1 MAKRR
6 APRNR
11 PKLMRFL
18 VPLLLTLVAQ
28 ATLAAADLP
37 TVLSQMNAAAAQYQG
52 MTGKIRWVKYTKLVD
67 DTDVES
73 GDLWVKKDAKEQV
86 QLRIAF
92 TEPVRK
98 QIRIEKTNV
107 ELFNEAIN
115 QIEEYDLQAKGNQ
128 LYEGLL
134 LGYGV
139 SGDDLK
145 QRYDIKIAGEE
156 PIDGQPAVKLEM
168 TPKDAEDR
176 AAGKSVAMWIS
187 TQTWQPVQQK
197 ALEHSGDYRLVS
209 YSEVKINP
217 AVKASDLSLDVSRA
231 KSKPKRVKTKL

>member
-1 MAKRR
+1 
-6 APRNR
+6 
-11 PKLMRFL
+11 MRIFA
-18 VPLLLTLVAQ
+18 PLLLALVAQ

-37 TVLSQMNAAAAQYQG
+37 TVMAKMNAAAPQFQG
-52 MTGKIRWVKYTKLVD
+52 MTAKIRWVKYTRLVD
-67 DTDVES
+67 DTNVES
-73 GDLWVKKDAKEQV
+73 GDLWVKKDAKGAV

-98 QIRIEKTNV
+98 QIRIEKTTV

-115 QIEEYDLQAKGNQ
+115 QIEEYDLKAKGNQ
-128 LYEGLL
+128 LYEGLM

-145 QRYDIKIAGEE
+145 KRYDIKIAAEE
-156 PIDGQPAVKLEM
+156 SIDGQPTVKLAM
-168 TPKDAEDR
+168 TPKDADDR
-176 AAGKSVAMWIS
+176 AAGKSVEMWIS
-187 TQTWQPVQQK
+187 TKSWQPLQQK

-209 YSEVKINP
+209 YDTVKINP
-217 AVKASDLSLDVSRA
+217 GVKASDLALDVSRA

>member
-1 MAKRR
+1 
-6 APRNR
+6 
-11 PKLMRFL
+11 MRIF
-18 VPLLLTLVAQ
+18 VPLLLALVAQ

-37 TVLSQMNAAAAQYQG
+37 TVMSKMNAAAAQFQD
-52 MTGKIRWVKYTKLVD
+52 MTAKIRWVKYTKLVD
-67 DTDVES
+67 DTSVEA
-73 GDLWVKKDAKEQV
+73 GDLWVKKDAKGAV

-98 QIRIEKTNV
+98 QIRIEKTTV

-115 QIEEYDLQAKGNQ
+115 QIEEYDLKAKGNQ
-128 LYEGLL
+128 LYEGLM

-145 QRYDIKIAGEE
+145 QRYDIKIAAEE
-156 PIDGQPAVKLEM
+156 SIDSQPTVKLAM

-176 AAGKSVAMWIS
+176 DAGKSVEMWIS
-187 TQTWQPVQQK
+187 TKSWQPLQQK
-197 ALEHSGDYRLVS
+197 ALEHNGDYRLVS
-209 YSEVKINP
+209 YDAVKINP
-217 AVKASDLSLDVSRA
+217 GVKASDLTLDVSRA

>member
-1 MAKRR
+1 
-6 APRNR
+6 
-11 PKLMRFL
+11 MRFL
-18 VPLLLTLVAQ
+18 VPLLLTLAAQ
-28 ATLAAADLP
+28 ATLAADLP
-37 TVLSQMNAAAAQYQG
+37 LVLSKMNAAAPQFQG
-52 MTGKIRWVKYTKLVD
+52 MTAKIDWVKYTKLVD
-67 DTDVES
+67 ATDLES
-73 GDLWVKKDAKEQV
+73 GDLWVKKDAKGQV

-98 QIRIEKTNV
+98 QIRIEKTTV

-115 QIEEYDLQAKGNQ
+115 QIEEYDLKAKGNQ

-145 QRYDIKIAGEE
+145 QRYDIEIAAEE
-156 PIDGQPAVKLEM
+156 PIDGQPTVKLEM
-168 TPKDAEDR
+168 IPKDAEDR
-176 AAGKSVAMWIS
+176 AAGKSVEMWIS
-187 TQTWQPVQQK
+187 TQSWQPIQQK

-217 AVKASDLSLDVSRA
+217 GIKASDLALDLSRA

>member
-1 MAKRR
+1 
-6 APRNR
+6 
-11 PKLMRFL
+11 MRFL
-18 VPLLLTLVAQ
+18 VPLLLVLVAQ
-28 ATLAAADLP
+28 TTLAAADLP
-37 TVLSQMNAAAAQYQG
+37 TVLSKMNAAAAPYQG
-52 MTGKIRWVKYTKLVD
+52 MTAKIRWIKYTKLVD

-73 GDLWVKKDAKEQV
+73 GDLWVKKDNKGQV

-92 TEPVRK
+92 TEPIRK
-98 QIRIEKTNV
+98 QIRIEKTTV

-115 QIEEYDLQAKGNQ
+115 QIEEYDLKAKGNQ

-145 QRYDIKIAGEE
+145 ERYDIEIVAEE
-156 PIDGQPAVKLEM
+156 PIDGQSSVKLDM

-176 AAGKSVAMWIS
+176 AAGKSVQMWIS
-187 TQTWQPVQQK
+187 TQTWQPIQQK
-197 ALEHSGDYRLVS
+197 ALEHSGDYRLIS
-209 YSEVKINP
+209 YSGVKIS
-217 AVKASDLSLDVSRA
+217 AAIKASDLALDLSRA

>member
-1 MAKRR
+1 
-6 APRNR
+6 
-11 PKLMRFL
+11 MRIL
-18 VPLLLTLVAQ
+18 VPLLLTLVSQ
-28 ATLAAADLP
+28 TTLAAADLP
-37 TVLSQMNAAAAQYQG
+37 TVLSRMNAASTQYQG
-52 MTGKIRWVKYTKLVD
+52 MTAKIRWVKYTKLVD

-73 GDLWVKKDAKEQV
+73 GDVWVKKDPKGPV

-98 QIRIEKTNV
+98 QIRVEETTV

-115 QIEEYDLQAKGNQ
+115 QIEEYDLKANGNQ

-145 QRYDIKIAGEE
+145 QRYDIKIAAEE
-156 PIDGQPAVKLEM
+156 SIDGQPAVKLAM
-168 TPKDAEDR
+168 IPKNEEDR
-176 AAGKSVAMWIS
+176 LAGKSVEMWIS
-187 TQTWQPVQQK
+187 TQSWQPLQQK

-209 YSEVKINP
+209 YSGVKINP
-217 AVKASDLSLDVSRA
+217 AVKAADLALDVSRA
-231 KSKPKRVKTKL
+231 KTKPKRVKTRL

>member
-1 MAKRR
+1 
-6 APRNR
+6 
-11 PKLMRFL
+11 MRIL
-18 VPLLLTLVAQ
+18 APLLLTLVAQ

-37 TVLSQMNAAAAQYQG
+37 TVLSKMNAAATQYQG
-52 MTGKIRWVKYTKLVD
+52 MTAKIRWVKYTKLVD

-73 GDLWVKKDAKEQV
+73 GDVWVKKDPKGAV

-98 QIRIEKTNV
+98 QIRIEKTTV

-115 QIEEYDLQAKGNQ
+115 QIEEYDLKAKGNQ

-145 QRYDIKIAGEE
+145 QRYDIKIAAEE
-156 PIDGQPAVKLEM
+156 PIDGAPTVKLAM
-168 TPKDAEDR
+168 IPKNEEDR
-176 AAGKSVAMWIS
+176 AAGKSVEMWIS
-187 TQTWQPVQQK
+187 TQSWQPLQQK

-209 YSEVKINP
+209 YSDVKINP
-217 AVKASDLSLDVSRA
+217 GVKSSDLALDESRA
-231 KSKPKRVKTKL
+231 KSKPKRVKSKL

>member
-1 MAKRR
+1 
-6 APRNR
+6 
-11 PKLMRFL
+11 MRIL
-18 VPLLLTLVAQ
+18 APLLLTLVAQ

-37 TVLSQMNAAAAQYQG
+37 TVLSKMNAAATQYQG
-52 MTGKIRWVKYTKLVD
+52 MTAKIRWVKYTKLVD

-73 GDLWVKKDAKEQV
+73 GDVWVKKDPKGAV

-98 QIRIEKTNV
+98 QIRIEKTTV

-115 QIEEYDLQAKGNQ
+115 QIEEYDLKAKGNQ

-145 QRYDIKIAGEE
+145 QRYDMKIAAEE
-156 PIDGQPAVKLEM
+156 PIDGVPTLKLAM
-168 TPKDAEDR
+168 IPKNEEDR
-176 AAGKSVAMWIS
+176 AAGKSVEMWIS
-187 TQTWQPVQQK
+187 TQSWQPLQQK

-209 YSEVKINP
+209 YSDVKINP
-217 AVKASDLSLDVSRA
+217 GVKSSDLALDESRA
-231 KSKPKRVKTKL
+231 KSKPKRVKSKL

>member
-1 MAKRR
+1 
-6 APRNR
+6 
-11 PKLMRFL
+11 MRFL
-18 VPLLLTLVAQ
+18 VTLLLALVAQ

-37 TVLSQMNAAAAQYQG
+37 TVLSKMNAAAPQFHG
-52 MTGKIRWVKYTKLVD
+52 MTAKINWVKYTKLVD

-73 GDLWVKKDAKEQV
+73 GELWVKKDAKGQV

-98 QIRIEKTNV
+98 QIRIEKTTV

-115 QIEEYDLQAKGNQ
+115 QIEEYDLKAKGNQ

-145 QRYDIKIAGEE
+145 QRYDIKIAAEE
-156 PIDGQPAVKLEM
+156 PIDGQPTVKLAM

-176 AAGKSVAMWIS
+176 AAGKSVEMWIS
-187 TQTWQPVQQK
+187 TQSWQPLQQK
-197 ALEHSGDYRLVS
+197 AMEHNGDYRLVS
-209 YSEVKINP
+209 YDDVKINP
-217 AVKASDLSLDVSRA
+217 GVKASDLALDMSRA

>member
-1 MAKRR
+1 
-6 APRNR
+6 
-11 PKLMRFL
+11 MRL
-18 VPLLLTLVAQ
+18 ILPLLLAVVAQ

-37 TVLSQMNAAAAQYQG
+37 TVLTKMNAAAPQFQG
-52 MTGKIRWVKYTKLVD
+52 MTAKIRWVKYTKLVD
-67 DTDVES
+67 DTSVES
-73 GDLWVKKDAKEQV
+73 GDLWVKKDAKKQV

-98 QIRIEKTNV
+98 QVRIQKATV

-115 QIEEYDLQAKGNQ
+115 QIEEYDLKSKGSQ

-156 PIDGQPAVKLEM
+156 SIDGQPTVRLAMV
-168 TPKDAEDR
+168 PKNAEDR
-176 AAGKSVAMWIS
+176 AAGKSVEMWIS
-187 TQTWQPVQQK
+187 TQSWQPLQQK
-197 ALEHSGDYRLVS
+197 ALEHNGDYRLVS
-209 YSEVKINP
+209 YSGVKINP
-217 AVKASDLSLDVSRA
+217 AIKASDLTLDESRA
-231 KSKPKRVKTKL
+231 KSKPKRVKSKL

>member
-1 MAKRR
+1 
-6 APRNR
+6 
-11 PKLMRFL
+11 MRIL
-18 VPLLLTLVAQ
+18 APLLLTLVAQ

-37 TVLSQMNAAAAQYQG
+37 TVLSKMNAAATQYQG
-52 MTGKIRWVKYTKLVD
+52 MTAKIRWVKYTKLVD
-67 DTDVES
+67 DTAVES
-73 GDLWVKKDAKEQV
+73 GHVWVKKDPKGAV

-98 QIRIEKTNV
+98 QIRIEKTTV

-115 QIEEYDLQAKGNQ
+115 QIEEYDLKAKGNQ

-145 QRYDIKIAGEE
+145 QRYDIKIAAEE
-156 PIDGQPAVKLEM
+156 PIDGAPTVKLAM
-168 TPKDAEDR
+168 IPKNEEDR
-176 AAGKSVAMWIS
+176 AAGKSVEMWIS
-187 TQTWQPVQQK
+187 TQSWQPLQQK

-209 YSEVKINP
+209 YSDVKINP
-217 AVKASDLSLDVSRA
+217 GVKSSDLALDESRA
-231 KSKPKRVKTKL
+231 KSKPKRVKSKL